1 MTSYAP
7 PPPAGPGVQPPF
19 AAPPVDGDQTR
30 RWVGLGVGAAALVLC
45 CIGAVAGL
53 GGLIFAGVQAVNEQ
67 ARVTV
72 EKYLGALSQRKYADA
87 YGLLCDDLQARESA
101 DAFARR
107 LGRGPQVAGYTVGEP
122 NIERTPITVPAE
134 VRYDSGQ
141 ARTLRFTLEQDR
153 DNGQLEICGVD

>member
-1 MTSYAP
+1 MTSYA

-19 AAPPVDGDQTR
+19 AAPPVDGERTR
-30 RWVGLGVGAAALVLC
+30 LWVGLGVGAAALVLC
-45 CIGAVAGL
+45 CLGGVAGL
-53 GGLIFAGVQAVNEQ
+53 GGLIFASVQAANEQ
-67 ARVTV
+67 AKVTV

-87 YGLLCDDLQARESA
+87 YGLLCNELQARESA

-107 LGRGPQVAGYTVGEP
+107 LGRGPQVASYTVGEP
-122 NIERTPITVPAE
+122 NTSREPITVPAD

-141 ARTLRFTLEQDR
+141 SRTLRFTLKQDR